1 MKSLAQ
7 SEAVLV
13 FVGALSNSTSEGA
26 ILIQSIALY
35 EELPMNGR
43 KARTLRK
50 LAKAIFDNQQ
60 QDLKQQAVQT
70 PYDLEPVLDEHGI
83 QVGYKPTSP
92 RRLNQNSKRYL
103 YQYGKKHGVMA
114 LAWMVYTNT
123 KTVQSLMPRTTQS

>member
-43 KARTLRK
+43 KARALRK
-50 LAKAIFDNQQ
+50 LAKAAFDKQLPE
-60 QDLKQQAVQT
+60 LKQQAEQT
-70 PYDLEPVLDEHGI
+70 PYDLEAVLYGHGRK
-83 QVGYKPTSP
+83 VGYQLTSP
-92 RRLNQNSKRYL
+92 RRLHQNSKRYL
-103 YQYGKKHGVMA
+103 YQYAKKHGVIA

-123 KTVQSLMPRTTQS
+123 QTVQSLMPRTTQS